1 MKIKEFNIINYGN
14 IDNLM
19 IVLVDLRNQKNERD
33 LPFQDLK

>member
-33 LPFQDLK
+33 LPF